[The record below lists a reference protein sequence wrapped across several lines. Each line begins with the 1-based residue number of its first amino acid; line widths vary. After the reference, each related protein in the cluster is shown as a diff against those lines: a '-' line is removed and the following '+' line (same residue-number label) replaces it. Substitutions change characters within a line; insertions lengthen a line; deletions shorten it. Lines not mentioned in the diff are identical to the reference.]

1 MLNYVIGRILA
12 TIPVIIVVALFVF
25 SLLYVTPGD
34 PAAIMAGDNASAAD
48 VARVR
53 TELGLDQGFIPR
65 FSEWS
70 LNILSGNFGTSL
82 YTKLPV
88 THLIGQR
95 LLPTISLLV
104 LTLLIAILIAVPLG
118 AVAAARHGTSVDR
131 IAMLFS
137 VLGFSVA
144 SFVVGYVLAYT
155 FGLQLRWFPIQ
166 GFSPPSA
173 GIGKYLSSLVLPS
186 IALSF
191 LYMALI
197 SRITR
202 SAMLDV
208 LGQDYIRTAR
218 AKGLSEFMVVF
229 VHALKNAA
237 VPISTVIGLGFAS
250 LIGGA
255 VVIETV
261 FAIPGLGLL
270 MVNSI
275 LSRDYPVI
283 QGVLL
288 GFSMAYVIVNL
299 IVDLLYAAFDPR
311 IRYQGGAR

>member
-1 MLNYVIGRILA
+1 MLTYALRRILA
-12 TIPVIIVVALFVF
+12 TIPVVVVVAFIVF
-25 SLLYVTPGD
+25 SILYTIPGD
-34 PAAIMAGDNASAAD
+34 PAVIMAGDNATASD
-48 VARVR
+48 IARVR
-53 TELGLDQGFIPR
+53 TELGLEQGYLTR
-65 FSEWS
+65 FTEWS
-70 LNILSGNFGTSL
+70 VNILRGDFGTSL

-88 THLIGQR
+88 THLIAQR
-95 LLPTISLLV
+95 LLPTVSLLV
-104 LTLLIAILIAVPLG
+104 LTLFIAIFTAVPLG
-118 AVAAARHGTSVDR
+118 ALAAARHGTIIDQF
-131 IAMLFS
+131 AMLVS

-144 SFVVGYVLAYT
+144 GFVVGYVLAYV
-155 FGLQLRWFPIQ
+155 FGLTLRWFPIQ
-166 GFSPPSA
+166 GFSPPSN
-173 GIGKYLSSLVLPS
+173 GFGNYLSSLVLPAVS
-186 IALSF
+186 LAF
-191 LYMALI
+191 LYIALI

-208 LGQDYIRTAR
+208 LNQDYIRTAR
-218 AKGLSEFMVVF
+218 AKGLSELKVILP
-229 VHALKNAA
+229 HALKNAA

-288 GFSMAYVIVNL
+288 MFSMTYVMVNL
-299 IVDLLYAAFDPR
+299 AVDLLYAAFDPR
-311 IRYQGGAR
+311 IRY

>member
-1 MLNYVIGRILA
+1 MLNYAFRRMLA
-12 TIPVIIVVALFVF
+12 TLPVIVVVAFVVF

-34 PAAIMAGDNASAAD
+34 PAAVMAGDNATPAD
-48 VARVR
+48 IARIHA
-53 TELGLDQGFIPR
+53 EMGLDEGYIPR
-65 FSEWS
+65 FLKWS
-70 LNILSGNFGTSL
+70 LQILQGNLGVSL
-82 YTKLPV
+82 YTGLPV
-88 THLIGQR
+88 THLIAQR
-95 LLPTISLLV
+95 LLPTLSLLV
-104 LTLLIAILIAVPLG
+104 GTLLLAVIVAIPLG
-118 AVAAARHGTSVDR
+118 AAAAARQGSLFDR
-131 IAMLFS
+131 LAMLVS

-144 SFVVGYVLAYT
+144 AFVVGYVLAYN
-155 FGLQLRWFPIQ
+155 FGLKLRWLPIQ
-166 GFSPPSA
+166 GFSPPSD
-173 GIGKYLSSLVLPS
+173 GWGKYFASLVLPS
-186 IALSF
+186 VSLSF
-191 LYMALI
+191 LYIALI

-208 LGQDYIRTAR
+208 MSQDYIRTAR
-218 AKGLSEFMVVF
+218 AKGVSEFMVIF

-261 FAIPGLGLL
+261 FALPGLGLL

-288 GFSMAYVIVNL
+288 MFSMGYVLVNL
-299 IVDLLYAAFDPR
+299 AVDLLYAVFDPR
-311 IRYQGGAR
+311 IRY

>member
-1 MLNYVIGRILA
+1 MLNYAIRRMVA
-12 TIPVIIVVALFVF
+12 TIPVIVVVAFVVF
-25 SLLYVTPGD
+25 SLLYITPGD
-34 PAAIMAGDNASAAD
+34 PAALMAGDNASPAD
-48 VARVR
+48 IARVHA
-53 TELGLDQGFIPR
+53 ELGLDKGYFIR

-70 LNILSGNFGTSL
+70 LQILKGDLGVSL
-82 YTKLPV
+82 YTHLPV

-95 LLPTISLLV
+95 LTATVSLLV
-104 LTLLIAILIAVPLG
+104 GTLLLAIIVAVPLG
-118 AVAAARHGTSVDR
+118 AVAAAKQGSLFDR
-131 IAMLFS
+131 LAMLVS

-144 SFVVGYVLAYT
+144 AFVVGYVLAYN
-155 FGLQLRWFPIQ
+155 FGLKLRWLPIQ
-166 GFSPPSA
+166 GFSPPSE
-173 GIGKYLSSLVLPS
+173 GIGKYLASLVLPS
-186 IALSF
+186 ISLSF
-191 LYMALI
+191 LYIALI

-202 SAMLDV
+202 SSMLDV
-208 LGQDYIRTAR
+208 MSQDYIRTAR
-218 AKGLSEFMVVF
+218 AKGVSEFMVIF

-261 FAIPGLGLL
+261 FALPGLGLL

-288 GFSMAYVIVNL
+288 MFSLTYVFVNL
-299 IVDLLYAAFDPR
+299 AVDLLYAVFDPR
-311 IRYQGGAR
+311 IRY

>member
-1 MLNYVIGRILA
+1 MLSYALRRILA
-12 TIPVIIVVALFVF
+12 TIPVIVVVAFVVF

-34 PAAIMAGDNASAAD
+34 PAAIMAGDNASTAD
-48 VARVR
+48 IARIHA
-53 TELGLDQGFIPR
+53 ELGLDKSYFVR
-65 FSEWS
+65 FAEWS
-70 LNILSGNFGTSL
+70 THILSGDFGTSL

-88 THLIGQR
+88 THLVAQR
-95 LLPTISLLV
+95 LLPTLSLLIS
-104 LTLLIAILIAVPLG
+104 TLILAILVAVPLG
-118 AVAAARHGTSVDR
+118 ALAAANHGTLFDR
-131 IAMLFS
+131 LAMVVS

-144 SFVVGYVLAYT
+144 AFVVGYVLAYN
-155 FGLQLRWFPIQ
+155 FGLKLRWLPIQ

-173 GIGKYLSSLVLPS
+173 GIGKYLASLVLPTIS
-186 IALSF
+186 LSF
-191 LYMALI
+191 LYIALI

-202 SAMLDV
+202 STMLDV
-208 LGQDYIRTAR
+208 LSQDYVRTAR
-218 AKGLSEFMVVF
+218 AKGLSEFSVIF
-229 VHALKNAA
+229 LHALKNAA

-261 FAIPGLGLL
+261 FALPGLGLL

-288 GFSMAYVIVNL
+288 MFSIAYVIVNL
-299 IVDLLYAAFDPR
+299 AVDLLYAVFDPR
-311 IRYQGGAR
+311 IRY